1 MKSLTALIVDDE
13 GPARRLLAR
22 SLAVHPEITV
32 IGDAGNV
39 DDADKLCRL
48 HSPDV
53 IFLDINM
60 PQKTGF
66 DLIPLL
72 KNNPLI
78 VFVTAYSEYAV
89 NAFHIGACDYLLKP
103 FGPERIAQTIER
115 LISLKAKAGVLESL
129 KPNSAPLSY
138 HSDVVIRSEKSL
150 IRVSVAEIALIKPD
164 REFCYFYLTTG
175 KKYMLFQK
183 ISYWEKLLPKAQFHR
198 IGRFHLVNI
207 KAVVQFDRIERNE
220 SQVTIKGCE
229 ERITLARAAT
239 IKLRALM
246 RAKLNSLV

>member
-39 DDADKLCRL
+39 DDAHKLCRL

-78 VFVTAYSEYAV
+78 VFVTAYTEYAV
-89 NAFHIGACDYLLKP
+89 NAFQVGVCDYLLKP
-103 FGPERIAQTIER
+103 FSPDRIALTVER
-115 LISLKAKAGVLESL
+115 LVTIKSKTSVLEAF
-129 KPNSAPLSY
+129 KPSTVPLSY
-138 HSDVVIRSEKSL
+138 HSDVVIRVDKSL
-150 IRVSVAEIALIKPD
+150 VRVLVAEIAMIKPD
-164 REFCYFYLTTG
+164 REFCYVYLTTG

-183 ISYWEKLLPKAQFHR
+183 ISYWEKLLPKVQFHR
-198 IGRFHLVNI
+198 ISRFYLVNI
-207 KAVVQFDRIERNE
+207 KAVVRFDRLERNE
-220 SQVTIKGCE
+220 SQVIIKGCE
-229 ERITLARAAT
+229 DSITLARAAT
-239 IKLRALM
+239 IKLRVLM
-246 RAKLNSLV
+246 RAELNSLR

>member
-164 REFCYFYLTTG
+164 REFCYFYLLQVKSICSFRKYHIG
-175 KKYMLFQK
+175 K
-183 ISYWEKLLPKAQFHR
+183 SYFPRHSF
-198 IGRFHLVNI
+198 IGLVVFI
-207 KAVVQFDRIERNE
+207 
-220 SQVTIKGCE
+220 
-229 ERITLARAAT
+229 
-239 IKLRALM
+239 
-246 RAKLNSLV
+246 